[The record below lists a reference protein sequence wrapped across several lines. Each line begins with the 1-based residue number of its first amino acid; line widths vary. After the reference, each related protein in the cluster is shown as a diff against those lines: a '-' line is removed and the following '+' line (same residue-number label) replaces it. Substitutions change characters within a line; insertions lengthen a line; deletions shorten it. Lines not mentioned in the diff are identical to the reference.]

1 MKSRTNAE
9 WLHELQAE
17 GEEQAAAIA
26 DLRDYML
33 RAALYSLSRSHGDL
47 AHRAPVEIER
57 LAEDCAQDAIL
68 AILKHLH
75 EFRGDSKFTTWAYKF
90 AINIALVAARRE
102 GWKRVSLDQLLD
114 NTDLP
119 EWPIR
124 DERSAIDPDHAALQS
139 EVWAAMRDVIDH
151 DLTERQRQVLKA
163 MVFDEAPMDEIVRHL
178 GSNRNAIYKLLHD
191 ARHKLKTRLEERGFG
206 VQEILDLFSVAA

>member
-1 MKSRTNAE
+1 MKTRTNEE
-9 WLHELQAE
+9 WLRELESSGE
-17 GEEQAAAIA
+17 GQAAAIA
-26 DLRDYML
+26 DLRTYLL
-33 RAALYSLSRSHGDL
+33 RAALYSLNQSHGDL
-47 AHRAPVEIER
+47 AQLSPAEIEQ
-57 LAEDCAQDAIL
+57 LAEDCAQDALL
-68 AILKHLH
+68 AILKHLR

-114 NTDLP
+114 NPDLP

-124 DERSAIDPDHAALQS
+124 DERMAIDPDRTALQS

-163 MVFDEAPMDEIVRHL
+163 MVFDEAPMDEIVHHL

-191 ARHKLKTRLEERGFG
+191 ARHKLKMHLEARGFG
-206 VQEILDLFSVAA
+206 VQEILDLFSVTA